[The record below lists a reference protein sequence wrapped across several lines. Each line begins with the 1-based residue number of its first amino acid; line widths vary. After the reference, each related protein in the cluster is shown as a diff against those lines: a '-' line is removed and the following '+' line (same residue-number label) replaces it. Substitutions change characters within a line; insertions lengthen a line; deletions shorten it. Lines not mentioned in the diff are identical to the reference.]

1 LARIACSVEN
11 QYASPQ
17 AIITATMN
25 TTKVL
30 VRTKLLLHPS
40 PRRVGT
46 LSLDYDTFLLSWP
59 IDLLFKVKSDWIH
72 SFMTNF
78 VPALAPTA
86 CVQYQLRRRGKD
98 GSRQHR

>member
-1 LARIACSVEN
+1 MPVA
-11 QYASPQ
+11 
-17 AIITATMN
+17 
-25 TTKVL
+25 L
-30 VRTKLLLHPS
+30 VFIRFHPS
-40 PRRVGT
+40 QF
-46 LSLDYDTFLLSWP
+46 FLLFN
-59 IDLLFKVKSDWIH
+59 IKSDWIH